1 MSDRFETALM
11 QWGEYARTALKFRD
25 IEGNKLDAYDPALL
39 EMFERR
45 NTTPEECIA
54 WLKHNSSK

>member
-11 QWGEYARTALKFRD
+11 QWGEYARAAARFQD
-25 IEGNKLDAYDPALL
+25 IEGNRLDAYDPASL

-45 NTTPEECIA
+45 NMTPEECIA
-54 WLKHNSSK
+54 WLKRNSGK